1 MMFAPHRIPLPM
13 RFSNARRPPQ
23 FVSFRPRRIS
33 VSLKCSISTR
43 RVIITTGRILPRSS
57 AISVAARF
65 WDEND
70 KTENNVVANP
80 LNRRGV
86 NAGSFVLLL
95 ILILW
100 KVETE
105 NH

>member
-1 MMFAPHRIPLPM
+1 MMFPPHRIPLP
-13 RFSNARRPPQ
+13 RRLSNARRPPQ

-33 VSLKCSISTR
+33 VSLKCSISTG
-43 RVIITTGRILPRSS
+43 RVLPRSS
-57 AISVAARF
+57 VINVAARF